1 MTLIAANGRAIIADW
16 SNRVAH
22 EANETHLIF
31 ANKIGFP
38 NSVETDKD

>member
-1 MTLIAANGRAIIADW
+1 MTLIADNGRVIKADW
-16 SNRVAH
+16 LKRFAH